1 VKALKE
7 IPLPPLDIERFRD
20 VLPAGDYR
28 AVEGAA
34 QHAREVFDGRVI
46 WHVNSTGRGGGVAE
60 MLRTLPAYARGL
72 GVDVRWVV
80 LRGNPE
86 FFTVTKRLHNRLH
99 GVPGDG
105 GPLGARER
113 EIYDRTL
120 GEAGVELAGA
130 VRGRDVVF
138 LHDPQTA
145 GLASPVR
152 AAGPVVLWRCHVGLD
167 IPNELARE
175 AWEFLRSYVED
186 ADAYVFSRRAYSWE
200 GLDLNKVWIVPPS
213 IDAFSPKNQDLD
225 AAKVQSI
232 LQRIGL
238 GDEGPP
244 GETSF
249 LRTDGTPG
257 RVDRAAE
264 IVQASRLSEAAPV
277 VSQVSRWDRLKDPV
291 GVIDAFERHPGESV
305 DLVLAGPATA
315 AVADDPEGAAVF
327 EEVRSRREALA
338 ADLRHRVH
346 LVSLPMDDLEENAAM
361 VNALQRRA
369 DVIVQKSLAEGFGL
383 TVAESMWK
391 SRPVVASRVGG
402 IQEQIVDGE
411 SGILV
416 DDPLDADAFGEAVS
430 GLLADPARGRA
441 IGAAAR
447 ERVREQFLANRHL
460 LQYLNLIASL
470 EPRS

>member
-1 VKALKE
+1 V
-7 IPLPPLDIERFRD
+7 
-20 VLPAGDYR
+20 
-28 AVEGAA
+28 
-34 QHAREVFDGRVI
+34 
-46 WHVNSTGRGGGVAE
+46 
-60 MLRTLPAYARGL
+60 
-72 GVDVRWVV
+72 
-80 LRGNPE
+80 
-86 FFTVTKRLHNRLH
+86 
-99 GVPGDG
+99 
-105 GPLGARER
+105 
-113 EIYDRTL
+113 
-120 GEAGVELAGA
+120 
-130 VRGRDVVF
+130 
-138 LHDPQTA
+138 
-145 GLASPVR
+145 
-152 AAGPVVLWRCHVGLD
+152 
-167 IPNELARE
+167 
-175 AWEFLRSYVED
+175 
-186 ADAYVFSRRAYSWE
+186 
-200 GLDLNKVWIVPPS
+200 NKVWIVPPS

-225 AAKVQSI
+225 AAKVRSI